1 MLNPPFFITLSPTE
15 AFVDVH
21 VFRRFCD
28 ALVPLLSGARLEK
41 IQSPLENVFVFTF
54 YAKQKKQHLVLKVG
68 RSDAFCYLAKERP
81 VTDAPPPAM
90 VMRWRKY
97 CAGRRIVSCSADWI
111 GRRLF
116 LLFHTHNPDI
126 IAEKAPETWLV
137 LDLREGPQLILGKS
151 PDLSFIEEDISW
163 PGVER
168 LADACDNW
176 RQWPVLSPA
185 LRRLVPTLDTLD
197 AQALLLDLE
206 AGGGDL
212 FVYETLPEELDQEGA
227 TAGKSRISAWPLP
240 LGAHSQ
246 WHERVFE
253 DPLEAT
259 SLVGDALVLGAGAEK
274 LRHKAALPHQREA
287 ARIERLMVKLDE
299 DEKRLQSMA
308 QAQEAGL
315 WLQQELWKYGAQ
327 EKLPS
332 ISTDHPDFPCLML
345 DAKLTVR
352 ENMQA
357 FFHKAGRGRRGLE
370 YLHKRRAELDAQLAA
385 AQSRA
390 AVMEAGAADLRQPK
404 VSKGKKGVAAGKNAP
419 QGGVP
424 TLPKGVQAFRS
435 SEGFIILRGKDAKGN
450 GAALRAAAARD
461 IWLHVEGGPG
471 SHCIIRRHFSG
482 QEIPETTLR
491 EAASL
496 AAVKS
501 WQKDNPT
508 AQILC
513 AEVRYVKP
521 MRGAALGT
529 VRIDKVLQ
537 SFRVDIEADIE
548 TRLMV

>member
-1 MLNPPFFITLSPTE
+1 M
-15 AFVDVH
+15 DVH

-28 ALVPLLSGARLEK
+28 ALAPLLSGARLEK

-68 RSDAFCYLAKERP
+68 RKDAFCYLAKERP

-97 CAGRRIVSCSADWI
+97 CSGRRIVSCSADWI
-111 GRRLF
+111 GRRLL
-116 LLFHTHNPDI
+116 LLFHTHTDDVT
-126 IAEKAPETWLV
+126 AEAAPQTWLV
-137 LDLREGPQLILGKS
+137 LDLREGPQLYLGKS
-151 PDLSFIEEDISW
+151 PSLAYTEEEISW
-163 PGVER
+163 PSPER

-212 FVYETLPEELDQEGA
+212 FVYDMPQMEEGQSA
-227 TAGKSRISAWPLP
+227 QARISAWPLD

-246 WHERVFE
+246 WQERVFE

-259 SLVGDALVLGAGAEK
+259 SQVGDALVLGAGAEK

-287 ARIERLMVKLDE
+287 ARLERLILKLDE
-299 DEKRLQSMA
+299 DEKRLQNMA
-308 QAQEAGL
+308 KAQEAGL
-315 WLQQELWKYGAQ
+315 LLQNELWKYEAHV
-327 EKLPS
+327 KMPS

-385 AQSRA
+385 AHSRA
-390 AVMEAGAADLRQPK
+390 AVVEAGAGDLKPGREA
-404 VSKGKKGVAAGKNAP
+404 KGKKAAAQKGAIVSS
-419 QGGVP
+419 VP

-450 GAALRAAAARD
+450 GAALRAAAAKD

-471 SHCIIRRHFSG
+471 SHCIIRRQFSG
-482 QEIPETTLR
+482 QEIPESTLL
-491 EAASL
+491 EAANL

-501 WQKDNPT
+501 WQRDNPT

-513 AEVRYVKP
+513 AEVRHVKL

-537 SFRVDIEADIE
+537 SFRVDIEPDVE
-548 TRLMV
+548 QRLTV